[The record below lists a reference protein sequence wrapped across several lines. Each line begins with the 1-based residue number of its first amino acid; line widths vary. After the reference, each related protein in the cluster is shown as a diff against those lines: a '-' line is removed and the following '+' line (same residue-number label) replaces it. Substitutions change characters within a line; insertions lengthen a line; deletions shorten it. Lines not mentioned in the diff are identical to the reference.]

1 MPYEH
6 IMDDKRVN
14 ETMRILTYDEAKTSN
29 P

>member
-14 ETMRILTYDEAKTSN
+14 EIMRILTYDEAKTSN